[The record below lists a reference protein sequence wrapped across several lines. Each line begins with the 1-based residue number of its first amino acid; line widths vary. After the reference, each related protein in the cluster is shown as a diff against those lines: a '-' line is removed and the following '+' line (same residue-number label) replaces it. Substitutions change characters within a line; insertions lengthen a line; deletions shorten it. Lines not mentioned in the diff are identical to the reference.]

1 MGHLVYLPFALT
13 VAAVVVS
20 RLATSRLPA
29 RAAAWSTAVTMV
41 ALAATTTLALAIL
54 ASPLI
59 ARVPLVA
66 HLGRWRP
73 AAVALHSPIPACSSA
88 VAVVALLLVCSRVGV
103 EVQRLAR
110 QFRDAA
116 RTHDHLHAAP
126 APLVVIEDHTP
137 VAYAVSRA
145 TSRSG
150 RIVMSTGMIDLLDR
164 DERHAVVAHETAHL
178 HHRHDLFLAAAD
190 LAVAVNPLLRP
201 ARADLRYSL
210 ERWADEDA
218 ATSTS
223 RPVVAAALA
232 KAAVTAIGLVTTP
245 GALHL
250 HSHDMTRRVAALLA
264 DGPPAHRR
272 LAWGLVGL
280 AVVAAGAIALA
291 THDTERFFEAVRRS

>member
-1 MGHLVYLPFALT
+1 
-13 VAAVVVS
+13 
-20 RLATSRLPA
+20 
-29 RAAAWSTAVTMV
+29 MV

-73 AAVALHSPIPACSSA
+73 AAVAVHSPIPAWSSA
-88 VAVVALLLVCSRVGV
+88 VAVAALLLVCSRIGV

-116 RTHDHLHAAP
+116 RAHDRMHGGQS
-126 APLVVIEDHTP
+126 PLVVIEDRAP
-137 VAYAVSRA
+137 VAYAVSRT

-150 RIVMSTGMIDLLDR
+150 RIVMSTGMIDLLDP
-164 DERHAVVAHETAHL
+164 DERHAVVAHEAAHL

-190 LAVAVNPLLRP
+190 LAVAVNPMLRP
-201 ARADLRYSL
+201 ARVDLRYSL

-232 KAAVTAIGLVTTP
+232 KAAVTALGLVAVP
-245 GALHL
+245 GALRL

-264 DGPPAHRR
+264 DRPPTHRR
-272 LAWGLVGL
+272 LAWGLIGL
-280 AVVAAGAIALA
+280 AVIAAGAIALA
-291 THDTERFFEAVRRS
+291 THDTERFFEAVRRF